1 MEYLRWILIIAGAAL
16 LIWAVLLGRRRV
28 DESVA
33 VRQRSQQAERD
44 LEGIS
49 VPLTNQAKQPKA
61 KLNDVGSDF
70 LPDSEIDEVLP
81 KVAYDAEPSG
91 VEVELD
97 ISDDFDAGDLADIA
111 EKPESRKPFKKSV
124 KSLANAVR
132 KAQSSI
138 SDDLTP
144 YSENGGDNTVQ
155 EPVEEK
161 IVTLHVTAG
170 SDRKFR
176 GRDLQTAFENRGFMF
191 GEMDIYHYPFEGER
205 IFSVANMVKPGTFDP
220 EKMAEFETPGIAM
233 FMRLPVSLE
242 PSVAF
247 ELLFRE
253 AQELADEIGG
263 QVRDSNRNTMTRQ
276 TEQHMRDEIQQ
287 YSFRQ
292 KHAAPA

>member
-33 VRQRSQQAERD
+33 VRRRTQEAERD
-44 LEGIS
+44 LEEVS
-49 VPLTNQAKQPKA
+49 VPLNSQAKQPKT

-81 KVAYDAEPSG
+81 KVAYDAEPAG

-97 ISDDFDAGDLADIA
+97 ISDEFTADELAELE
-111 EKPESRKPFKKSV
+111 EKPDARKPFKNSV

-144 YSENGGDNTVQ
+144 YAEDGIDKPAPP
-155 EPVEEK
+155 PVEEK

-176 GRDLQTAFENRGFMF
+176 GRDLELAFENRGFMF

-205 IFSVANMVKPGTFDP
+205 IFSLANMVKPGTFDP
-220 EKMAEFETPGIAM
+220 EKMADFETPGIAM

-276 TEQHMRDEIQQ
+276 TEQHMRDEIQE
-287 YSFRQ
+287 YGFRH